1 MKKIALVSVLALT
14 LSGCLTTTH
23 RMDIYDLRY
32 MQPDCANKEAQI
44 RFLKTQ
50 MSTPEDRLKAAM
62 NTRGL
67 FSGLMGALNGT
78 YTQQR
83 AIEQREYDAIAK
95 RLIWELR
102 TTCP

>member
-1 MKKIALVSVLALT
+1 MKKITLVSVLALS
-14 LSGCLTTTH
+14 LSGCLSTTH

-44 RFLKTQ
+44 RFLQTQ
-50 MSTPEDRLKAAM
+50 MSTPEDRMKAALH
-62 NTRGL
+62 TRGL
-67 FSGLMGALNGT
+67 LGGLVGAMNGT

-83 AIEQREYDAIAK
+83 ALEQREYDAIAK

-102 TTCP
+102 TSCP